1 MQEMTLP
8 HNISA
13 TTSMAE
19 AIAGASFAVHALPVQ
34 HSRVFLQAIK
44 VNTVAGPE
52 YISRVTFS

>member
-1 MQEMTLP
+1 MELP

-19 AIAGASFAVHALPVQ
+19 AIAGARYAVHALPVQ

-44 VNTVAGPE
+44 VLDTDPSAVFYA
-52 YISRVTFS
+52 